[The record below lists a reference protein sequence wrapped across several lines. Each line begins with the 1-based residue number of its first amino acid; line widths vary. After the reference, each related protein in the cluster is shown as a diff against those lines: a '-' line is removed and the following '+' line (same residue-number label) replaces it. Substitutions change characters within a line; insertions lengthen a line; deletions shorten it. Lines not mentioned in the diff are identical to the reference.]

1 MVHHLLN
8 ATDKAIIKYH
18 EVSIPFVVLSHT
30 RSRLHIPQALSV
42 DPINGHV
49 IELLNLALESD
60 TVKWQ
65 VGKEVFPGGSEAF
78 EKTMLALRA
87 KYTKYVKEEGK
98 IDETAKSGSD
108 DEMVVG

>member
-18 EVSIPFVVLSHT
+18 EVSIAFVVLSHT
-30 RSRLHIPQALSV
+30 HSRLHIPQALSV

-60 TVKWQ
+60 TVKWK
-65 VGKEVFPGGSEAF
+65 VGKDTFPGGSEAF
-78 EKTMLALRA
+78 EKTVLALKA
-87 KYTKYVKEEGK
+87 KYTNYLKEEGK
-98 IDETAKSGSD
+98 TGETAKSGFD